1 MGVREACA
9 RLTCITLRKR
19 SSVAACLSR
28 LPAARLRAPSNYEPY
43 GLIGYGDHPHEE
55 GTAIRAVTF
64 WGTTVGDAQCLSLAG
79 RLTRSLMLPIY
90 WAREAE
96 PKVVVGA
103 ERAHFFGHMH
113 GYRMKAR
120 W

>member
-1 MGVREACA
+1 
-9 RLTCITLRKR
+9 
-19 SSVAACLSR
+19 
-28 LPAARLRAPSNYEPY
+28 
-43 GLIGYGDHPHEE
+43 
-55 GTAIRAVTF
+55 
-64 WGTTVGDAQCLSLAG
+64 
-79 RLTRSLMLPIY
+79 MLPIY

-103 ERAHFFGHMH
+103 ERAHFSGHMH